1 MNHETLLYPQKQ
13 FGIFLLAILI
23 GVIGGIAAWLF
34 RLLIGFIHNFA
45 FFGSLTAVYDANQH
59 TLPSSWGWLII
70 FVPILGGMVVVWL
83 VKNFA
88 PEAKGHGV
96 PEVIHAIHYN
106 QGIIKGRVSLVKA
119 LASAITIGTGGSLG
133 REGPIV
139 QIGSAFSSAIGQWF
153 GLSAS
158 QKIVLI
164 SCGASAGIAATFNA
178 PLAGVLFS
186 IELLLVTTNSKTLL
200 PVAVST
206 VIAANVG
213 HYLIGTDP
221 AFTISI
227 PEIHH
232 SVSQELM
239 LLPLYFP
246 IGVVIGIA
254 ALFFTKCIYWAE
266 DAFSLLPV
274 NDYLRHALGTLL
286 LGLLFYWML
295 LTFHHYYVQG
305 VGYATIQDI
314 LNDVI
319 TDPKLMLFLFFAK
332 LLATCLT
339 IGSGGSG
346 GVFSPSLFLGA
357 ALGGFIG
364 QALMIMAPGL
374 EIEPMTFAII
384 GMASMVGA
392 STSAPLTAV
401 IITYEMTQN
410 YSIILPVMLTVCV
423 AYVVRRSLSE
433 TDIYTHKLA
442 RRGHF
447 IPEGRTSDMSAH
459 LKVRQVMSLDY
470 RFLNQTDHVTP
481 YKGTTLVV
489 DGNQVVGIIGPFNY
503 IVGSDVLAE
512 SIMSK
517 EFSSLPPDFSLKTVL
532 YHLDKL
538 HHDSVLICDGG
549 KPLVDGVKGVLTSRD
564 IANIAA
570 KAAQIQHA

>member
-232 SVSQELM
+232 SVSQ
-239 LLPLYFP
+239 
-246 IGVVIGIA
+246 
-254 ALFFTKCIYWAE
+254 
-266 DAFSLLPV
+266 
-274 NDYLRHALGTLL
+274 
-286 LGLLFYWML
+286 
-295 LTFHHYYVQG
+295 
-305 VGYATIQDI
+305 
-314 LNDVI
+314 
-319 TDPKLMLFLFFAK
+319 
-332 LLATCLT
+332 
-339 IGSGGSG
+339 
-346 GVFSPSLFLGA
+346 
-357 ALGGFIG
+357 
-364 QALMIMAPGL
+364 
-374 EIEPMTFAII
+374 
-384 GMASMVGA
+384 
-392 STSAPLTAV
+392 
-401 IITYEMTQN
+401 
-410 YSIILPVMLTVCV
+410 
-423 AYVVRRSLSE
+423 
-433 TDIYTHKLA
+433 
-442 RRGHF
+442 
-447 IPEGRTSDMSAH
+447 
-459 LKVRQVMSLDY
+459 
-470 RFLNQTDHVTP
+470 
-481 YKGTTLVV
+481 
-489 DGNQVVGIIGPFNY
+489 
-503 IVGSDVLAE
+503 
-512 SIMSK
+512 
-517 EFSSLPPDFSLKTVL
+517 
-532 YHLDKL
+532 
-538 HHDSVLICDGG
+538 
-549 KPLVDGVKGVLTSRD
+549 
-564 IANIAA
+564 
-570 KAAQIQHA
+570 